1 MKYYIYIIKF
11 NEDES
16 YFYIGSTN
24 NYSSRKSHHKKN
36 VTNKVGRLYWSFLYH
51 YIRKHGGWSNFTME
65 IIDEGEVNT
74 KKDIKVIEQRFIEE
88 RNPILNSISAST

>member
-1 MKYYIYIIKF
+1 
-11 NEDES
+11 
-16 YFYIGSTN
+16 
-24 NYSSRKSHHKKN
+24 
-36 VTNKVGRLYWSFLYH
+36 
-51 YIRKHGGWSNFTME
+51 ME